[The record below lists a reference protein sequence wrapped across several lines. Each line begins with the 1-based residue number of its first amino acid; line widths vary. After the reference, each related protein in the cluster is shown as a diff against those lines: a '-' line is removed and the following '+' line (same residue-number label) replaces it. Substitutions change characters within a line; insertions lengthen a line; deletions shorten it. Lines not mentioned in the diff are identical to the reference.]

1 MQNTIS
7 VIKIGGTEGINF
19 DSLCSEIAERVQ
31 QGEKLV
37 IVHGG
42 SKDANQLGIDLN
54 SPPRFLTSPDGYTS
68 RYTNPKTLEIFC
80 MAVKGKV
87 NTQLVSQLQHKGVNA
102 FGLSGLDGKL
112 IQAQRKK
119 AISSVE
125 NGKRK
130 IIRDDYSGKI
140 EKVNTG
146 ILFWLLDQGMTP
158 VIAPIAVSEEGDALN
173 VDADRA
179 AAMVAAALSANTLF
193 LFTAVKGLMK
203 NFPDESTWIP
213 KLTIIELD
221 AALQFAEGR
230 MKKKVL
236 GAKEALAGGVKHV
249 AICDGRVEKP
259 ITRALAGDATW
270 IGI

>member
-1 MQNTIS
+1 
-7 VIKIGGTEGINF
+7 
-19 DSLCSEIAERVQ
+19 
-31 QGEKLV
+31 
-37 IVHGG
+37 
-42 SKDANQLGIDLN
+42 
-54 SPPRFLTSPDGYTS
+54 
-68 RYTNPKTLEIFC
+68 
-80 MAVKGKV
+80 
-87 NTQLVSQLQHKGVNA
+87 
-102 FGLSGLDGKL
+102 
-112 IQAQRKK
+112 
-119 AISSVE
+119 
-125 NGKRK
+125 
-130 IIRDDYSGKI
+130 
-140 EKVNTG
+140 
-146 ILFWLLDQGMTP
+146 MTP

-213 KLTIIELD
+213 KLTINELD